1 MHRRPRLNY
10 FGRQL
15 LVERILEGGWAPATA
30 AEAAGVSRAT
40 AYKWLRRYR
49 SEGWA
54 GLQDR
59 PCRPHRSP
67 RQLGAPAQAE
77 ILTLR
82 RQRKLGPH
90 RLAALTG
97 QPRSTVYKVLRRH
110 GLHRLDWLDRPTGRP
125 IRRYEWSAPGELA
138 HLDVK
143 KLGRIPEGGGWRIH
157 GRQGRSGRRPG
168 PGYDFIHSL
177 VDDHSRLAYSEVLA
191 DERGT
196 TCAAFLLRAANFFA
210 DHGIQLQRVM
220 TDNARNYRS
229 SRDFQA
235 TLAQLGARHL
245 LTPPYTPRVN
255 GKVERFNR
263 TLLDEWAYGR
273 AYRSNQERSRLLA
286 AWLHRYN
293 YHRGHTA
300 LGGLPPIARV
310 NNLRGKYN

>member
-15 LVERILEGGWAPATA
+15 LVERILDGWAPATA

-67 RQLGAPAQAE
+67 RQLGAQAEAE

-125 IRRYEWSAPGELA
+125 MTLKSSLDAPG
-138 HLDVK
+138 
-143 KLGRIPEGGGWRIH
+143 
-157 GRQGRSGRRPG
+157 
-168 PGYDFIHSL
+168 
-177 VDDHSRLAYSEVLA
+177 
-191 DERGT
+191 GT
-196 TCAAFLLRAANFFA
+196 
-210 DHGIQLQRVM
+210 
-220 TDNARNYRS
+220 
-229 SRDFQA
+229 
-235 TLAQLGARHL
+235 
-245 LTPPYTPRVN
+245 
-255 GKVERFNR
+255 
-263 TLLDEWAYGR
+263 
-273 AYRSNQERSRLLA
+273 
-286 AWLHRYN
+286 
-293 YHRGHTA
+293 
-300 LGGLPPIARV
+300 
-310 NNLRGKYN
+310 